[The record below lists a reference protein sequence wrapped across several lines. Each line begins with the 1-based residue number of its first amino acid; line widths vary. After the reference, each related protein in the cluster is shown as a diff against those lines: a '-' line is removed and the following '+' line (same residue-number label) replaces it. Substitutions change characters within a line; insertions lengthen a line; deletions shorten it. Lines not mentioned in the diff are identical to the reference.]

1 VADDFCQLTKQFEIA
16 KCKDKRT
23 NVMENQIFKCV
34 KCGGEMKRGF
44 LADAAHSSRTY
55 FPSYFVEGEP
65 INRETFVGASADL
78 ETEGRN
84 MYLLRSLRCE
94 KCGFAELYAV

>member
-1 VADDFCQLTKQFEIA
+1 MADDFCQLTKQFEIA

-44 LADAAHSSRTY
+44 VVDQGDNSYYPTY
-55 FPSYFVEGEP
+55 WVEGEP
-65 INRETFVGASADL
+65 INASLFGIQGVNLDIG
-78 ETEGRN
+78 GRKL
-84 MYLLRSLRCE
+84 YLIRSLRCE
-94 KCGFAELYAV
+94 KCGFTELYSV